1 MNLIVAGSGDMP
13 HLTIEAACTPAQ
25 LTEIETKRSALQA
38 TANAGDL
45 AAIDQLAAE
54 THLTYALADTKKKVN
69 SMDVIAVIRIIAE
82 IRLLKS
88 QIKNDI
94 ELTCDMDALK
104 LEDPTCNNWDKYI
117 CHKTGSQL
125 PAFYRHMML
134 KDSNL
139 KRSLKHTE
147 QAKNP
152 GMSYLNVIYPPM
164 TRS

>member
-13 HLTIEAACTPAQ
+13 HLTIEVACTPAK

-45 AAIDQLAAE
+45 AAINQLAAE

-117 CHKTGSQL
+117 CRKPGSQL

-134 KDSNL
+134 KTQISRDL
-139 KRSLKHTE
+139 
-147 QAKNP
+147 
-152 GMSYLNVIYPPM
+152 
-164 TRS
+164 